1 MKFLKTNVIKS
12 IVILILC
19 IFLLPDLTWTFQ
31 SADPETPGYRIDAPD
46 QSWVDQTLAGLSLR
60 EKIGQLI
67 LIRTRGEF
75 LNRHSDRF
83 MELKEAIQQYRVGGV
98 VHYAGNI
105 YESAVLL
112 NELQFISHLPL
123 LVSADFERGVS
134 FRIEDTTS
142 FPWTMAIGATRSE
155 EFAYQEGKITARES
169 RALGVHWLLAP
180 VMDVNNNPE
189 NPVINIRSF
198 GEDPQ
203 LVARLGSAFIRG
215 ARAGGALTTAKHFPG
230 HGDTAT
236 DTHIGLAVV
245 PSDLNRLNSMELVPF
260 KSAIEAGV
268 DAIMTA
274 HVSVPKVTGDPVIP
288 ATLSKEILADLL
300 RGTLQFE
307 GIIVTDAME
316 MGAITNT
323 YWCGLAAVRAIEAGA
338 DIVMLPT
345 DVNVAVN
352 EIERAVEMGYIA
364 PEQID
369 RSVEKILKVKSSLGL
384 HRKRAVSINRLTE
397 VVASPQNLSLAQEI
411 ADHSIT
417 ALKNESG
424 LLPVNPVENP
434 RIYSL
439 VLDSGLATSPGSD
452 FQSEMRSFYPSL
464 TTEWAND
471 RVTSEQIQSIE
482 RNAARS
488 DLIVCSTIARLSSG
502 RDISAIP
509 KDQRTIMEKL
519 IKTGKPLIWIAFG
532 NPYVLER
539 FPKVGTYLCTF
550 SGSDVSQRAAA
561 RAVSGAIPITGKMPV
576 SIPGYAAAGD
586 GLQLPKLDMEL
597 KPFFI
602 PLANFVDDIVTDPVH
617 DLPGIIRQAISS
629 YTESGLFIHAS
640 LTLGQHGSFYDFRPL
655 DRDFGQSSFFQPW
668 NSDYWDGSESIRII
682 LSAMLATESGGLLLD
697 APVQEYLPEQR
708 DTGLGEKTVAD
719 LLSDISG
726 KSRPNPRFEVS
737 NTLLIEEIV
746 SRASGIPIDRM
757 IEDPD
762 LFSFPFTNTA
772 VPRSAIH
779 FPPIP
784 PHYGYGSILRN
795 FSQTLIN
802 TGIYNHRR
810 IFRPGTIS
818 RFTDPGNRK
827 NPLGWMKPDKKDWT
841 GRFLSDD
848 AYGYTDPSGYFL
860 WIDPQKELFIIL
872 LASVGEQ
879 AEEAEILE
887 AYEKIAHSILDKF
900 D

>member
-1 MKFLKTNVIKS
+1 MKFLKTKAVKS

-19 IFLLPDLTWTFQ
+19 ILLLPGLTWTFQ
-31 SADPETPGYRIDAPD
+31 SSDPETTEYKIDAPD

-67 LIRTRGEF
+67 QIRVRGEF
-75 LNRHSDRF
+75 LNRESPEFQALIDTIRQCH
-83 MELKEAIQQYRVGGV
+83 VGGV
-98 VHYAGNI
+98 VLFAGNI
-105 YESAVLL
+105 YETAVLL
-112 NELQFISHLPL
+112 NELQSISDLPL
-123 LVSADFERGVS
+123 LVSADFERGAS

-169 RALGVHWLLAP
+169 RALGVHWLFAP

-215 ARAGGALTTAKHFPG
+215 VRAGGALTTAKHFPG

-245 PSDLNRLNSMELVPF
+245 PSDLDRLNSMELVPF

-274 HVSVPKVTGDPVIP
+274 HVSVPEVTEEPEIP
-288 ATLSKEILADLL
+288 ATLSKEILTDLL
-300 RGTLQFE
+300 RGTLQFD
-307 GIIVTDAME
+307 GLIVTDAME
-316 MGAITNT
+316 MGAITDT

-338 DIVMLPT
+338 DIVLLPT
-345 DVNVAVN
+345 NSIVAIN
-352 EIERAVEMGYIA
+352 EIERAVEMGDIS

-384 HRKRAVSINRLTE
+384 HRKRAVSISRLTE
-397 VVASPQNLSLAQEI
+397 VVASPQNLSLAQKI

-439 VLDSGLATSPGSD
+439 ILDSGLTTSPGSA

-464 TTEWAND
+464 STEWANA
-471 RVTSEQIQSIE
+471 RVTPEQTQSIE

-509 KDQRTIMEKL
+509 KDQQTIMEKL
-519 IKTGKPLIWIAFG
+519 IETGKPLVWIAFG

-550 SGSDVSQRAAA
+550 SDSDVSQRAAA
-561 RAVSGAIPITGKMPV
+561 RAVAGAIPVTGKTPV
-576 SIPGYAAAGD
+576 SIPGHASAGD
-586 GLQLPKLDMEL
+586 GLQIPKLNMQLE
-597 KPFFI
+597 PFSI
-602 PLANFVDDIVTDPVH
+602 PLFHNLSDTITDPPE
-617 DLPGIIRQAISS
+617 DPFTETRQIISS
-629 YTESGLFIHAS
+629 NIESGLFIHAR
-640 LTLGQHGSFYDFRPL
+640 LTVGIRGSYFEILGRP
-655 DRDFGQSSFFQPW
+655 DRDSGKASPLIGLD
-668 NSDYWDGSESIRII
+668 SDYWEGSMSLRLI
-682 LSAMLATESGGLLLD
+682 LSAMLATESGSLMLD
-697 APVQEYLPEQR
+697 VPVQDYLPEQR
-708 DTGLGEKTVAD
+708 DTELGKKTVAD

-726 KSRPNPRFEVS
+726 KSRSNPRFEIL
-737 NTLLIEEIV
+737 NTVLIEEIV
-746 SRASGIPIDRM
+746 SRASGLPIDQM
-757 IEDPD
+757 IEDPN
-762 LFSFPFTNTA
+762 FFNFPVGFLTT
-772 VPRSAIH
+772 VSDVR
-779 FPPIP
+779 FIP
-784 PHYGYGSILRN
+784 PHATYSWLLPR
-795 FSQTLIN
+795 FSQTLLN
-802 TGIYNHRR
+802 AGIYNHKR
-810 IFRPGTIS
+810 IFRPATIA
-818 RFTDPGNRK
+818 RFTVRGNNGK
-827 NPLGWMKPDKKDWT
+827 ALGWMKPDKEDWT

-848 AYGYTDPSGYFL
+848 AFGYTDASGYFL
-860 WIDPQKELFIIL
+860 WIDPQKELFIIF
-872 LASVGEQ
+872 LASVGEE
-879 AEEAEILE
+879 AEEAEVKE
-887 AYEKIAHSILDKF
+887 AYEKIAQSILDEIK
-900 D
+900 